1 MTGAGKRRM
10 TPAEAKQPPESDAY
24 PVGLSNAFLFAL
36 FNALSFQMVLG
47 SPMILYARSLGA
59 SSTVLGIVAGMMP
72 LLVILQIPAAQH
84 VARVGYKRFVF
95 SGWGLRVMFIFV
107 MALVPLTGRFLDAT
121 NRLALVLMVLFAFNL
136 SRGISSAAWL
146 PWITELVPVRIR
158 GKYLAGDAAFAN
170 LGSFLAFL
178 LAALCLGNHPSSVR
192 FSAVFFFSALMG
204 AASLFFLKRIPDVP
218 TGFSESKSRTP
229 VPWRA
234 IAGHPPFQKLL
245 AFNIGWA
252 IAFGG
257 MTTFAVVFLKAKAGL
272 TERDILIAN
281 SAYFLGGLSSLWLVG
296 GRLDRFG
303 SKPVI
308 TFGLFVWLVI
318 LGGWLALAGG
328 WHTPGRIDAFVLQFL
343 MGLAAVLIT
352 MANTRLAM
360 AIVPAMGRS
369 HFFALFSVVG
379 SLTLGISPVL
389 WGLLIDALH
398 GLRFNWHGFEWNQF
412 SAFFAAA
419 AGVFLLTLALGRR
432 LHEPSA
438 ARMEVLFR
446 EMLFE
451 PSQRLWLRLW
461 PRE

>member
-1 MTGAGKRRM
+1 MMPSET
-10 TPAEAKQPPESDAY
+10 TPPAPANSFPA
-24 PVGLSNAFLFAL
+24 GLSNAFFFAL

-59 SSTVLGIVAGMMP
+59 SSTVLGIIAGMMP

-84 VARVGYKRFVF
+84 VARIGYKKFVF
-95 SGWGLRVMFIFV
+95 SGWGMRVMFIFV

-121 NRLALVLMVLFAFNL
+121 NRLALVLILLFTFNL

-146 PWITELVPVRIR
+146 PWITGLVPAQVR

-178 LAALCLGNHPSSVR
+178 LAALCLGNEPASGR
-192 FSAVFFFSALMG
+192 FSLVFLFSASMG
-204 AASLFFLKRIPDVP
+204 AMSLVFLKRIPDIP
-218 TGFSESKSRTP
+218 TGFSEITSRTP

-234 IAGHPPFQKLL
+234 IASHPPFQKLL
-245 AFNIGWA
+245 WFNIGWSV
-252 IAFGG
+252 AFGG

-272 TERDILIAN
+272 SERDILIAN
-281 SAYFLGGLSSLWLVG
+281 STYFLGGLGSLWLVG
-296 GRLDRFG
+296 TRLDRFG

-308 TFGLFVWLVI
+308 AFGLFVWLII
-318 LGGWLALAGG
+318 LMGWLALAGG
-328 WHTPGRIDAFVLQFL
+328 WHAPGRTDALVLQFL

-360 AIVPAMGRS
+360 AIVPEMGRS

-389 WGLLIDALH
+389 WGVLIDALQ
-398 GLRFNWHGFEWNQF
+398 GIKFNWHGFEWNQF
-412 SAFFAAA
+412 SVFFAAA
-419 AGVFLLTLALGRR
+419 GGAFVFTLALCQQ

-438 ARMEVLFR
+438 ERMQVLLR
-446 EMLFE
+446 EILLE
-451 PSQRLWLRLW
+451 PPQRLWLRIW
-461 PRE
+461 PRD